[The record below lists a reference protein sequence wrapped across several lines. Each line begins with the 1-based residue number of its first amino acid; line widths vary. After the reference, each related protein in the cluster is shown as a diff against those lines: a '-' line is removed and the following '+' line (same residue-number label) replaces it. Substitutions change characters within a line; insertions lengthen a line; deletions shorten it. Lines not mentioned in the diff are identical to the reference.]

1 MKSIKVMHIIN
12 DLGIGGAEVALLRA
26 SEALQGDPDISTVVV
41 SLQGVG
47 PFGEVLRARGVP
59 LREFTYRLFTPIFN
73 RLDPYCRLGL
83 CLFAQKE
90 RPDIVHGHL
99 EPGQRFATVLGI
111 LMRIPVVVTVHD
123 TLDAPKRWQRML
135 DRRVTRFI
143 AVSDSVKE
151 HIVRTRRIPSDRILV
166 IPNGVSVAEFASA
179 RKHFDADRPVFG
191 YVGRLLR
198 SKGIEH
204 AIRALA
210 ALREDHPG
218 IVFRIWGTVV
228 FPDEMEYLTGLVCD
242 NGWDFVEFMG
252 PTDDVVSALAQIDVF
267 VLVSESEGFSIATL
281 EAAAAAKPIIG
292 TRVGILPEVIAEG
305 ESGYLVPFG
314 DVQAISDAARRLI
327 EDDDMVMFGNRAC
340 EVVSKR
346 FNIRQVGFQ
355 LSELYRSLDV

>member
-1 MKSIKVMHIIN
+1 MTPIKVMHIIN

-26 SEALQGDPDISTVVV
+26 SEALLADPRIDTVVV

-47 PFGEVLRARGVP
+47 PLREMFRARGVP
-59 LREFTYRLFTPIFN
+59 LREFTFRLFTPLLN
-73 RLDPYCRLGL
+73 RLDPYFRLRL
-83 CLFAQKE
+83 FLFARKE

-99 EPGQRFATVLGI
+99 EPGQRFATVLGL

-123 TLDAPKRWQRML
+123 TLDAPGRWQKTL
-135 DRRVTRFI
+135 DRKVTRFI
-143 AVSDSVKE
+143 AVSDSVRE
-151 HIVRTRRIPSDRILV
+151 HIERTRGIPSDRIQV
-166 IPNGVSVAEFASA
+166 IPNGVSVDEFASA
-179 RKHFDADRPVFG
+179 RKRFDPDRPVFG

-204 AIRALA
+204 AMRALA

-228 FPDEMEYLTGLVCD
+228 FPDEMEYLSGLVCD

-267 VLVSESEGFSIATL
+267 VLASESEGFSIATL

-292 TRVGILPEVIAEG
+292 TRVGILPEVVVDE

-314 DVQAISDAARRLI
+314 DVQAISDAARHLI
-327 EDDDMVMFGNRAC
+327 EDDDMVMFGDRAC
-340 EVVSKR
+340 AAVSKR
-346 FNIRQVGFQ
+346 FNIRQVGLH